1 MVVVGAMSDC
11 DKLTLSESEPRL
23 PFFLDIL
30 LGIFG
35 NSKSKPLT
43 EKHRVVKHKP
53 KTSFVTLY
61 FES

>member
-30 LGIFG
+30 SGIFE

-43 EKHRVVKHKP
+43 EKHRVCC
-53 KTSFVTLY
+53 
-61 FES
+61 